1 MNYIYYDPETGLIK
15 KYGIMPIELIQSEMS
30 KGKPIILVQEVTDYN
45 NWKVNLITKEL
56 ERINPE
62 EPIPEIPQEILDLI
76 KITPK

>member
-1 MNYIYYDPETGLIK
+1 MNYIYYDPETGDIK
-15 KYGIMPIELIQSEMS
+15 KYGLMPIELIQSEMS